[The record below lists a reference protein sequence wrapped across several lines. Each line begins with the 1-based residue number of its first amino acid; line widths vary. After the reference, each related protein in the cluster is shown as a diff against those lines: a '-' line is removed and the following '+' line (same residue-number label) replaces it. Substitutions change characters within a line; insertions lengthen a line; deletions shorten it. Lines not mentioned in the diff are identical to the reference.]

1 VPRFVVI
8 EGATS
13 ARPARQAIA
22 EFDHP
27 AEAGWHGAPGRL
39 CAGVVRTDDDVGR
52 VVLAAL
58 AGADLVVDC
67 RVGREAADLMCDD
80 LRRLGTLDHRIVDP
94 DAVALDEDQQALLA
108 AIAEGASLGQAAA
121 GLHLSRRTADRRLA
135 AARKTLDAASTP
147 EAVVKATRLGLLG
160 PGRRP
165 H

>member
-1 VPRFVVI
+1 MPRFVVI

-22 EFDHP
+22 EFDQP
-27 AEAGWHGAPGRL
+27 AEVGWHGAPGRL
-39 CAGVVRTDDDVGR
+39 CAGVVRTEDDVGR

-67 RVGREAADLMCDD
+67 RVGREAADL
-80 LRRLGTLDHRIVDP
+80 
-94 DAVALDEDQQALLA
+94 
-108 AIAEGASLGQAAA
+108 
-121 GLHLSRRTADRRLA
+121 HLSRRTADRRLA
-135 AARKTLDAASTP
+135 AARKALDAASTP

-165 H
+165 G

>member
-8 EGATS
+8 EGASS
-13 ARPARQAIA
+13 AQPARRAIA
-22 EFDHP
+22 EFQAVP
-27 AEAGWHGAPGRL
+27 QTGWQGAPGRL
-39 CAGVVRTDDDVGR
+39 CVGVVRTEDEVQR

-94 DAVALDEDQQALLA
+94 DAVTLDDDQRALLA

-121 GLHLSRRTADRRLA
+121 DLHLSRRTADRRLA
-135 AARKTLDAASTP
+135 AARKALDAASTP

-165 H
+165 G